1 MLEQFLDDNNQDVV
15 IFTQGNRLY
24 NPEWEIAIRN
34 SLGTMK
40 YRHISG
46 FNPNVKYV
54 YKAAPLAPLGLVGYM
69 TAQGEEGESY

>member
-1 MLEQFLDDNNQDVV
+1 
-15 IFTQGNRLY
+15 
-24 NPEWEIAIRN
+24 
-34 SLGTMK
+34 MK